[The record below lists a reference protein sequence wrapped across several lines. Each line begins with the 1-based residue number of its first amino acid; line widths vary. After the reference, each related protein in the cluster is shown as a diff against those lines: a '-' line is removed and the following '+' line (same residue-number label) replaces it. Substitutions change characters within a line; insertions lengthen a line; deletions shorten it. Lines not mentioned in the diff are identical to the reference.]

1 MSVCGAEGEDFDL
14 CHVYSTILSFQA
26 DEEDTKVS
34 GSVADRK
41 CNHLT
46 LLMLNKLRCHAH
58 F

>member
-1 MSVCGAEGEDFDL
+1 MSVCGGEGEDFDL

-41 CNHLT
+41 CNHLIS
-46 LLMLNKLRCHAH
+46 KL
-58 F
+58 

>member
-41 CNHLT
+41 CNHLIS
-46 LLMLNKLRCHAH
+46 KLFGPGKRSS
-58 F
+58 